1 MGKNGLA
8 VGELPKI
15 TGDAQFRLCDGTCNI
30 VSVENDNATEGG
42 CFEYLQHAGASWKS
56 SLALGSGATENTDI
70 LHIEFGKNKAHSNIS
85 PNIASYM
92 WRRTA

>member
-1 MGKNGLA
+1 MT

-15 TGDAQFRLCDGTCNI
+15 TGDAQFRLCDGTSNI
-30 VSVENDNATEGG
+30 VSAKNDNATEGG
-42 CFEYLQHAGASWKS
+42 CFTYWKYAGGSWKT
-56 SLALGSGATENTDI
+56 SLAMGSGATKNTDI
-70 LHIEFGKNKAHSNIS
+70 LHIEFGENKAHSNIS